1 MRVFISYSRKDK
13 LQAQQMFDDLSRI
26 DSVEPWLDTESL
38 ICGDEW
44 KGEITKAIEGA
55 AFFVLIHSANIVN
68 DDGFVHRE
76 IRNALDRIAKLPPGR
91 RFLLVARIDD
101 EVPSHQE
108 LKALTWCDLF
118 PDWDKG
124 IAKLAKAIS
133 SAQTRYSSLETFL
146 EFVEKANVGVG
157 SLIESHSMGTSIL
170 SDIFEIYSNP
180 RYPEVMSIFGEMAH
194 NPIYGQPLSVG
205 GVPEL
210 LSPQVVLNPPRIMVM
225 DLYLVKA
232 LGDDLQPFLLQYFS
246 GTTNTGWQTWLFP
259 HGMGF
264 QKNIVNIFDRVDA
277 DARDFEITTG
287 LPDRSSTV
295 AYDPA
300 GRYSVSVKPDFGYR
314 KELVIYV
321 FLYCFVDIQEVGDS
335 DIRMA
340 EFEVPRGRYMRK
352 YRWAHMDELLD
363 DVDVWSKNA
372 DVLKS
377 IHTLFGTTLVRV
389 PNSLSAGLSK

>member
-1 MRVFISYSRKDK
+1 MRIFISYSRKDR
-13 LQAQQMFDDLSRI
+13 LQAQKMFDDLSRI
-26 DSVEPWLDTESL
+26 DSVEPWLDIESL

-55 AFFVLIHSANIVN
+55 AFFVLIHSKNIVT

-76 IRNALDRIAKLPPGR
+76 IRNALDHIGKLPPGR

-101 EVPSHQE
+101 EEPSHSE
-108 LKALTWCDLF
+108 LKAVTWCDLF

-124 IAKLAKAIS
+124 IAKLARAIS
-133 SAQTRYSSLETFL
+133 STQTRYSSLETFL
-146 EFVEKANVGVG
+146 EFVERSNVGV
-157 SLIESHSMGTSIL
+157 SRLIESHPMGESIL
-170 SDIFEIYSNP
+170 QDIFEIYSNP
-180 RYPEVMSIFGEMAH
+180 RYPEVMSISGEMAH
-194 NPIYGQPLSVG
+194 NPIYGQMLPGSR
-205 GVPEL
+205 VPEL
-210 LSPQVVLNPPRIMVM
+210 FSPQVVLNPPRIMVM

-232 LGDDLQPFLLQYFS
+232 IGDNLQPYLLQYFS

-295 AYDPA
+295 AYDPT

-321 FLYCFVDIQEVGDS
+321 FLYCFVDIQQVGES
-335 DIRMA
+335 DIGTA
-340 EFEVPRGRYMRK
+340 EFEVPRGKYKRK
-352 YRWAHMDELLD
+352 YRWVHMDELLD
-363 DVDVWSKNA
+363 DVEVWSKNA

-389 PNSLSAGLSK
+389 PSSLPTNIAI